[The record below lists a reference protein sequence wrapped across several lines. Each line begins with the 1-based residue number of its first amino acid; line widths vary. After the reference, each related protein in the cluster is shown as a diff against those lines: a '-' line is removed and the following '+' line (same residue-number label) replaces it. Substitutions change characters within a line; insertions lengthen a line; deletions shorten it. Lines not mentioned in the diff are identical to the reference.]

1 MEILNKILVA
11 ITTENEAIINALLI
25 LFLFIE
31 MPLTMELFLSTLN
44 IKTTVKQKHIYLA
57 FTVPIGILCVF
68 LIPKPYSNI
77 ITMVIAPFIIMGVF
91 KVSFFKALLAE
102 FLPILCITVLEILL
116 TRFLF
121 ICFSIDY
128 VSCANI
134 PVYRLVTTCSIYLF
148 IYILTKIIKK
158 RRIIIPF
165 FDNIG
170 KKNKTILFANLTIAL
185 IVLFMQMY
193 LIGYYNER
201 LPSFIIFINIIS
213 LIFYF
218 ILSFYS
224 IIKTMNLQKAE
235 EDLEQEK
242 QYNKTLQILHD
253 NIRAFK
259 HDFSNIIS
267 GIGGYV
273 ETNDMEGLKKYY
285 KQLLQDCNQV
295 SNLGSLNPNSINS
308 PAVYSVLANKYYKAD
323 NLGIKIT
330 LETFIDFNNL
340 NMGIYEFTRIL
351 GILMDNAIEATSE
364 CDNKYIHVEIRND
377 LNRNRQLL
385 IIENTYKDKDI
396 NIDKIYEKGYSTKPH
411 NTGLGLWEVENIL
424 KRHKNLTRFTT
435 KDDKLFK
442 QQIEIY
448 KK

>member
-1 MEILNKILVA
+1 MEILNKLWEV
-11 ITTENEAIINALLI
+11 ITTENETIISIMSIFLL
-25 LFLFIE
+25 LIE
-31 MPLTMELFLSTLN
+31 MPLTMEFFLTILRIPATLN
-44 IKTTVKQKHIYLA
+44 QKHIYLA
-57 FTVPIGILCVF
+57 ITVPIGLLCIF

-77 ITMVIAPFIIMGVF
+77 ITMVITPFVIMTVF
-91 KVSFFKALLAE
+91 KVNFFKSLFAE
-102 FLPILCITVLEILL
+102 FLPIVTITILEIIFSRILL
-116 TRFLF
+116 FVF
-121 ICFSIDY
+121 HIEYEIN
-128 VSCANI
+128 ANI
-134 PVYRLVTTCSIYLF
+134 PLCRIAINSVIYLLIF
-148 IYILTKIIKK
+148 ASTKIIKHANFNLK
-158 RRIIIPF
+158 L
-165 FDNIG
+165 FDNIS
-170 KKNKTILFANLTIAL
+170 KNAKVTLFLNLVIAL

-193 LIGYYNER
+193 LIGYYNDN
-201 LPSFIIFINIIS
+201 LPAFIVWINLLS
-213 LIFYF
+213 LISYF
-218 ILSFYS
+218 VLSFYS

-259 HDFSNIIS
+259 HDFANIIS

-273 ETNDMEGLKKYY
+273 ETNDMKGLTKYY

-323 NLGIKIT
+323 NLGIKID

-340 NMGIYEFTRIL
+340 YMGIYEFTRIL
-351 GILMDNAIEATSE
+351 GILMDNSIEATSE

-385 IIENTYKDKDI
+385 VIENTYKDKDI
-396 NIDKIYEKGYSTKPH
+396 NIEKIYEKGYSTKPH

-424 KRHKNLTRFTT
+424 KKHKNITRFTT

-448 KK
+448 KN

>member
-1 MEILNKILVA
+1 MFIFHIEYEI
-11 ITTENEAIINALLI
+11 
-25 LFLFIE
+25 
-31 MPLTMELFLSTLN
+31 S
-44 IKTTVKQKHIYLA
+44 
-57 FTVPIGILCVF
+57 
-68 LIPKPYSNI
+68 
-77 ITMVIAPFIIMGVF
+77 
-91 KVSFFKALLAE
+91 
-102 FLPILCITVLEILL
+102 
-116 TRFLF
+116 
-121 ICFSIDY
+121 
-128 VSCANI
+128 ANI
-134 PVYRLVTTCSIYLF
+134 PLCRIAINSVIYLLIF
-148 IYILTKIIKK
+148 ASTKIIKHANFNLK
-158 RRIIIPF
+158 L
-165 FDNIG
+165 FDNIS
-170 KKNKTILFANLTIAL
+170 KNAKVTLFLNLVIAL

-193 LIGYYNER
+193 LIGYYNDN
-201 LPSFIIFINIIS
+201 LPAFIVWINLLS
-213 LIFYF
+213 LISYF
-218 ILSFYS
+218 VLSFYS

-259 HDFSNIIS
+259 HDFANIIS

-273 ETNDMEGLKKYY
+273 ETNDMKGLTKYY

-323 NLGIKIT
+323 NLGIKID

-340 NMGIYEFTRIL
+340 YMGIYEFTRIL
-351 GILMDNAIEATSE
+351 GILMDNSIEATSE

-385 IIENTYKDKDI
+385 VIENTYKDKDI
-396 NIDKIYEKGYSTKPH
+396 NIEKIYEKGYSTKPH

-424 KRHKNLTRFTT
+424 KRHKNITRFTT

-448 KK
+448 KN

>member
-1 MEILNKILVA
+1 MEILSKLWEV
-11 ITTENEAIINALLI
+11 ITTENESIINIMSIFLL
-25 LFLFIE
+25 LIE
-31 MPLTMELFLSTLN
+31 MPLTMEFFLTILRIPATLN
-44 IKTTVKQKHIYLA
+44 QKHIYLA
-57 FTVPIGILCVF
+57 ITVPIGLLCIF

-77 ITMVIAPFIIMGVF
+77 ITMVITPFVIMAVF
-91 KVSFFKALLAE
+91 KVNFFKSLFAE
-102 FLPILCITVLEILL
+102 FLPIVTITILEIIFSRIL
-116 TRFLF
+116 LF
-121 ICFSIDY
+121 IFHIEYEIS
-128 VSCANI
+128 ANI
-134 PVYRLVTTCSIYLF
+134 PLCRIAINSVIYLLIF
-148 IYILTKIIKK
+148 ASTKIIKHANFNLK
-158 RRIIIPF
+158 L
-165 FDNIG
+165 FDNIS
-170 KKNKTILFANLTIAL
+170 KNAKVTLFLNLVIAL

-193 LIGYYNER
+193 LIGYYNDN
-201 LPSFIIFINIIS
+201 LPAFIVWINLLS
-213 LIFYF
+213 LISYF
-218 ILSFYS
+218 VLSFYS

-259 HDFSNIIS
+259 HDFANIIS

-273 ETNDMEGLKKYY
+273 ETNDMKGLTKYY

-323 NLGIKIT
+323 NLGIKID

-340 NMGIYEFTRIL
+340 YMGIYEFTRIL
-351 GILMDNAIEATSE
+351 GILMDNSIEATSE

-385 IIENTYKDKDI
+385 VIENTYKDKDI
-396 NIDKIYEKGYSTKPH
+396 NIEKIYEKGYSTKPH

-424 KRHKNLTRFTT
+424 KKHKNITRFTT

-448 KK
+448 KN

>member
-1 MEILNKILVA
+1 MEILSKLWEV
-11 ITTENEAIINALLI
+11 ITTENESIINIMSIFLL
-25 LFLFIE
+25 LIE
-31 MPLTMELFLSTLN
+31 MPLTMEFFLTILRIPATLN
-44 IKTTVKQKHIYLA
+44 QKHIYLA
-57 FTVPIGILCVF
+57 ITVPIGLLCIF

-77 ITMVIAPFIIMGVF
+77 ITMVITPFVIMAVF
-91 KVSFFKALLAE
+91 KVNFFKSLFAE
-102 FLPILCITVLEILL
+102 FLPIVTITILEIIFSRILL
-116 TRFLF
+116 FVF
-121 ICFSIDY
+121 HIEYEIN
-128 VSCANI
+128 ANI
-134 PVYRLVTTCSIYLF
+134 TLCRIAINSVIYLLIF
-148 IYILTKIIKK
+148 ASTKIIKHANFNLK
-158 RRIIIPF
+158 L
-165 FDNIG
+165 FDNIS
-170 KKNKTILFANLTIAL
+170 KNAKVTLFLNLVIAL

-193 LIGYYNER
+193 LIGYYNDN
-201 LPSFIIFINIIS
+201 LPAFIVWINLLS
-213 LIFYF
+213 LISYF
-218 ILSFYS
+218 VLSFYS

-259 HDFSNIIS
+259 HDFANIIS

-273 ETNDMEGLKKYY
+273 ETNDMKGLTKYY

-323 NLGIKIT
+323 NLGIKID

-340 NMGIYEFTRIL
+340 YMGIYEFTRIL
-351 GILMDNAIEATSE
+351 GILMDNSIEATSE

-385 IIENTYKDKDI
+385 VIENTYKDKDI
-396 NIDKIYEKGYSTKPH
+396 NIEKIYEKGYSTKPH

-424 KRHKNLTRFTT
+424 KKHKNITRFTT

-448 KK
+448 KN